1 MYLLNIRLGEILN
14 NKPKKY
20 KTNYADEIIK
30 TALSALSH
38 LQLADSIYLTKYLTK
53 EEFLIRHNALI
64 LARGETQH
72 IATACYI
79 FLEIVRKHDY
89 ASESTDC
96 NGHETVYDQERDIG
110 GMCETC
116 YVLINGI
123 IKSDRD
129 YYRKNIEP

>member
-89 ASESTDC
+89 ANDIKKILAEKYNVSEKNVIKSQYSFTVIFD
-96 NGHETVYDQERDIG
+96 GDTVEET
-110 GMCETC
+110 
-116 YVLINGI
+116 NI
-123 IKSDRD
+123 IKQ
-129 YYRKNIEP
+129 NISK